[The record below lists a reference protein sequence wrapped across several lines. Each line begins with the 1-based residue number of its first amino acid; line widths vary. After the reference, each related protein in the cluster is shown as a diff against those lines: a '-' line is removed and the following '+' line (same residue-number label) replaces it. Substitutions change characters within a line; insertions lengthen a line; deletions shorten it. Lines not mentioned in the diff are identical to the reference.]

1 MREISSTGLTSLL
14 PFAELCL
21 GQVPRGQSVLLGAL
35 QKLLGGQKACVL
47 TLATCLWQ
55 SRDAVVSASG
65 LVPQVCP
72 GTPRD
77 SRPHGGLHLVQGPG
91 WTQGPAWTHGRG
103 AVVPNTRDCAGWP
116 CGFPPEF
123 KNSNISLFAVTC
135 FRFGVYVSWKP

>member
-1 MREISSTGLTSLL
+1 M
-14 PFAELCL
+14 
-21 GQVPRGQSVLLGAL
+21 LLGAL

-103 AVVPNTRDCAGWP
+103 AVVPNTRDCARCAGLE
-116 CGFPPEF
+116 GVEGRVVFPENLKIVTFHFLQLRVLGLVCMSPGNPE
-123 KNSNISLFAVTC
+123 
-135 FRFGVYVSWKP
+135 VS